1 MSEPI
6 ENHGVIGDLR
16 TVALVALDGAIDFL
30 CWPRFDSPSVFASIL
45 DDERGGRFE
54 LAPELN
60 DARRRQLYLPDT
72 NVLLTRFLSR
82 NCVAELSDFMAIG
95 DPDQGQR
102 LIRRAKAV
110 RGILRFRMRC
120 APRFDYAR
128 ADHDVLQEDGTAVFR
143 SRGA

>member
-1 MSEPI
+1 MRLRRGVRANMGEPI

-30 CWPRFDSPSVFASIL
+30 CWPRFDSPSVFVSIL

-60 DARRRQLYLPDT
+60 GARRRQLYLPDT

-82 NCVAELSDFMAIG
+82 SSVAELSDFMAIG
-95 DPDQGQR
+95 DHDHGQR

-110 RGILRFRMRC
+110 RGTLRFRMRC
-120 APRFDYAR
+120 A
-128 ADHDVLQEDGTAVFR
+128 
-143 SRGA
+143 